1 MPDFLA
7 LGHLLSI
14 WFLPVLTAITVHEA
28 AHGFVADKLGDDTA
42 RRLGRVTFNPIRHVD
57 PFGTL
62 VLPGILLL
70 LGAPFLFGW
79 AKPVPVAIH
88 RLDHPK
94 RDMVWVA
101 LAGPAVNVL
110 MAVAAG
116 LLLHLFHGLPG
127 SAASWI
133 VANLSA
139 AIAVNIVLAV
149 FNMLPI
155 PPLDGGRV
163 LTGILPLP
171 LAVRFARIERY
182 GLLILL
188 GLLFVVPMVGRE
200 LGFALNPVAAVLSP
214 VMAALEQL
222 VLVVTGWQPS

>member
-1 MPDFLA
+1 MHSVSGMMASMACA
-7 LGHLLSI
+7 L
-14 WFLPVLTAITVHEA
+14 PYAIA
-28 AHGFVADKLGDDTA
+28 AQIAYRERQCIAFVGDGGMA
-42 RRLGRVTFNPIRHVD
+42 
-57 PFGTL
+57 
-62 VLPGILLL
+62 
-70 LGAPFLFGW
+70 
-79 AKPVPVAIH
+79 
-88 RLDHPK
+88 
-94 RDMVWVA
+94 M
-101 LAGPAVNVL
+101 L

-222 VLVVTGWQPS
+222 VLVVTGWQPSSAEA